1 MQSVSRSALTFS
13 TSHWR
18 SNTFAGFFLLGGL
31 MASWAMGFTACTV
44 STTSSSSQDG
54 SAAASAD
61 AGSGANDAP
70 SADAPAQVDSG
81 GSGSDAAEASSG
93 ASSGNLIVNGD
104 AESGTGSPDGTP
116 VPTPGWTSM
125 GNATAIVYGA
135 NQYPAA
141 GDPGPPD
148 RGKNFLVGGPSDA
161 MSSLSQTDDVSRY
174 AAAIDADH
182 VTYTLSGWLGGFAGQ
197 EDNAVLTVTFQ
208 GSSGASLGTA
218 TIGPV
223 TAEDRSMQTGL
234 LLRTT
239 TGKVPVGTRSVGVL
253 LSLTRLEGTAN
264 DGYADDLS
272 LTFNGVSP

>member
-1 MQSVSRSALTFS
+1 MRSVSRSALTYS
-13 TSHWR
+13 MSHRR
-18 SNTFAGFFLLGGL
+18 SNTFAGLLVLGSL
-31 MASWAMGFTACTV
+31 MPCWAMGFAACTM
-44 STTSSSSQDG
+44 STASSSGDG
-54 SAAASAD
+54 SAPPSADAGAGAEAASAD
-61 AGSGANDAP
+61 AP
-70 SADAPAQVDSG
+70 TQVDGG
-81 GSGSDAAEASSG
+81 GSGSDAAEASSV

-116 VPTPGWTSM
+116 VSTPGWTSM

-135 NQYPAA
+135 NQYPSAT
-141 GDPGPPD
+141 DPGPPD

-208 GSSGASLGTA
+208 GSGGASLGTA

-223 TAEDRSMQTGL
+223 TAEDRTSQTGL
-234 LLRTT
+234 LSRMT
-239 TGKVPVGTRSVGVL
+239 TGKVPTGTRGVGVL

-272 LTFNGVSP
+272 LTFNGI